1 MNVVPV
7 IERELRAEARHA
19 MTYGLRLFGAGAL
32 LLIAALELDPNAP
45 ASQEG
50 ARLYARLHAAM
61 LAGIWLGVPLVT
73 ADCISRERREGTL
86 GLLFLT
92 PLKAG
97 DVVIAK
103 SLAHGLRAL
112 MVWLAALPVLM
123 IPILM
128 GGINGQ
134 QALISV
140 GVLASSFVLSLAA
153 GVLASSWSK
162 VWQRAMILA
171 LLFALIFFG
180 ALMLLLGLDCLRFL
194 IPKRTS
200 YTNRIDLV
208 LVYGFFTIGS
218 PTVLI
223 SYVLSRAPPA
233 WQRQWLMGF
242 CVISAVPWMV
252 FLLVC
257 WLSARNVRHH
267 WQELPPSRLRVW
279 FGRTFCTPF
288 LLRNL
293 LRIGMRWYLER
304 NPIAWLEL
312 RRWSGRLVS
321 WGWLA
326 VLISL
331 LGTALSSNRHL
342 LSSELTGLLHLMAW
356 ALIISTGFSAAGSF
370 RRERETGVLELLLVT
385 PLRVGQII
393 GGRFKALLVQFLP
406 SMLLLGVIW
415 YSLRDIEQRAPSMNW
430 PLKPSWSWP
439 LYYGV
444 TYLTL
449 LVNGLYCSLRFRNY
463 VAALSATFVSW
474 LGPVLIGKLLGDP
487 DYGLPTALLQL
498 SLCVFLGWRLYAR
511 LERRG
516 EALLN

>member
-19 MTYGLRLFGAGAL
+19 MTYGLRLLGAGAL
-32 LLIAALELDPNAP
+32 LLIPALVLDPNAP

-50 ARLYARLHAAM
+50 ARLYAQLHAAM
-61 LAGIWLGVPLVT
+61 LAGIWLGEPLVT

-128 GGINGQ
+128 GGINAR

-140 GVLASSFVLSLAA
+140 GVLASSFLLSLAA
-153 GVLASSWSK
+153 GVLASSCSK
-162 VWQRAMILA
+162 LWHRAMILA
-171 LLFALIFFG
+171 LLFAGLFFVMMVY
-180 ALMLLLGLDCLRFL
+180 LHGLNF
-194 IPKRTS
+194 IKIAWS
-200 YTNRIDLV
+200 IRIRGISSDV
-208 LVYGFFTIGS
+208 VQRYGFMTLGI
-218 PTVLI
+218 PTELV
-223 SYVLSRAPPA
+223 SYELSRVPPA

-242 CVISAVPWMV
+242 WAISAAPGMI

-257 WLSARNVRHH
+257 WLSARNVRRH
-267 WQELPPSRLRVW
+267 WQELPPSRLHVW

-288 LLRNL
+288 LLLNW

-321 WGWLA
+321 WAWLA

-331 LGTALSSNRHL
+331 LGTALSSNRIFRGF
-342 LSSELTGLLHLMAW
+342 ELARLLHLLAW

-385 PLRVGQII
+385 PIKVCEII
-393 GGRFKALLVQFLP
+393 SGRLEALLVQFLP

-415 YSLRDIEQRAPSMNW
+415 YYLGDVVQGSPGVNW
-430 PLKPSWSWP
+430 PQNLRWYWP
-439 LYYGV
+439 LYYGMAFLV
-444 TYLTL
+444 LI
-449 LVNGLYCSLRFRNY
+449 VNGLYCSLRFRNY
-463 VAALSATFVSW
+463 VAAVSATFVSW

-498 SLCVFLGWRLYAR
+498 FLCAFLGWRLYAR